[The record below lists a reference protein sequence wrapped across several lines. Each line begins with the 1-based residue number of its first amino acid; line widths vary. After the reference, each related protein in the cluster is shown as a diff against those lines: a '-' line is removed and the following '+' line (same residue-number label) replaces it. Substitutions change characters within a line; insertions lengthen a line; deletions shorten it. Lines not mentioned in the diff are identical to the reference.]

1 MSTLLL
7 NKNGNEV
14 VNQKDI
20 VFPLSVLFSSKE
32 EMESN
37 QSLVD
42 DILIT
47 TFTHVLH
54 SKINNPSLLED
65 LKVGDSLFNILID
78 KCDEYFSLNYSE
90 NWADITYPI
99 ILQTLID
106 KEEYEECSALQKLYD
121 QYKSI
126 K

>member
-7 NKNGNEV
+7 NKNGKEV

-20 VFPLSVLFSSKE
+20 VFPLSVLFSTAE
-32 EMESN
+32 EMDNN
-37 QSLVD
+37 QSLVN
-42 DILIT
+42 DILT
-47 TFTHVLH
+47 TAFTHMLH

-65 LKVGDSLFNILID
+65 LKVGDSLFNVLID
-78 KCDEYFSLNYSE
+78 KCDDYFALNYSE
-90 NWADITYPI
+90 NWIHTTYPMV
-99 ILQTLID
+99 LQILID
-106 KEEYEECSALQKLYD
+106 LEKYEECEGLNKLYN

>member
-7 NKNGNEV
+7 NKNGIEV

-20 VFPLSVLFSSKE
+20 VFPLSVLFSSAE
-32 EMESN
+32 EMEDN
-37 QSLVD
+37 KNLVD
-42 DILIT
+42 EIVVT
-47 TFTHVLH
+47 TFTHVVH
-54 SKINNPSLLED
+54 SKINNPSLIED

-78 KCDEYFSLNYSE
+78 KCDDYFSLNYSE
-90 NWADITYPI
+90 NWVDTTYPMA
-99 ILQTLID
+99 LQILID
-106 KEEYEECSALQKLYD
+106 REEYEQCASLEILYN